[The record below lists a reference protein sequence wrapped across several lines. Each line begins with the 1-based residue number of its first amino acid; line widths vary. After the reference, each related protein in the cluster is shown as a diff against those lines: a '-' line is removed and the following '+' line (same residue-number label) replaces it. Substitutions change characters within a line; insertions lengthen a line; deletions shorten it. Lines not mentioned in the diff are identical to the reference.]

1 MTLWSV
7 FFEKDKGNKKAS
19 PKNQTSSMLD
29 KGES

>member
-1 MTLWSV
+1 MV
-7 FFEKDKGNKKAS
+7 GFFEKDKGNKKAS